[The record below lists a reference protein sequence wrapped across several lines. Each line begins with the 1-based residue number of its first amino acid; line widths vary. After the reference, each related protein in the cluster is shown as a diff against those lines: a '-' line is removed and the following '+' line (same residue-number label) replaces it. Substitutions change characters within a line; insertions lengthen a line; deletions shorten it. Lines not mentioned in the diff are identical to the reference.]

1 MVSNKSKASKNKA
14 MERNVIAKNTSFTGD
29 IASEGDFRIDGNLEG
44 NLKTD
49 GKVIIGSAG
58 TIKGKVESNHAD
70 IEGEFSG
77 DLLVNETLT
86 VRGTA
91 SIFGDVVVGKLSV
104 EPGASFNATCSMRG
118 AIKELNKNEQQRV
131 LIEKIA

>member
-14 MERNVIAKNTSFTGD
+14 MERNVIARNTSFTGD
-29 IASEGDFRIDGNLEG
+29 IVSEGDFRIDGNLEG

-104 EPGASFNATCSMRG
+104 ETGASFNATCSMRG

-131 LIEKIA
+131 LTEKIA

>member
-14 MERNVIAKNTSFTGD
+14 MERNVIAKNTSFIGD
-29 IASEGDFRIDGNLEG
+29 IVSEGDFRIDGNLEG

>member
-14 MERNVIAKNTSFTGD
+14 MERNVIAKNTSFIGD
-29 IASEGDFRIDGNLEG
+29 IVSEGDFRIDGNLEG

-77 DLLVNETLT
+77 DLLVNETLN
-86 VRGTA
+86 VRSTA

-131 LIEKIA
+131 LTEKIA

>member
-14 MERNVIAKNTSFTGD
+14 MERNVIAKNTSFIGD
-29 IASEGDFRIDGNLEG
+29 IVSEGDFRIDGNLEG

-131 LIEKIA
+131 LTEKIA

>member
-49 GKVIIGSAG
+49 GKFIIGSAG

-131 LIEKIA
+131 LTEKIA

>member
-1 MVSNKSKASKNKA
+1 MVSNKSKTSKNKA
-14 MERNVIAKNTSFTGD
+14 MERNVIAKNTSFIGD
-29 IASEGDFRIDGNLEG
+29 IVSEGDFRIDGNLEG

-131 LIEKIA
+131 LTEKIA

>member
-14 MERNVIAKNTSFTGD
+14 MERNVIAKNTSFIGD
-29 IASEGDFRIDGNLEG
+29 IVSEGDFRIDGNLEG

-104 EPGASFNATCSMRG
+104 ETGASFNATCSMRG

-131 LIEKIA
+131 LTEKIA

>member
-131 LIEKIA
+131 LTEKIA

>member
-131 LIEKIA
+131 FTEKIA

>member
-14 MERNVIAKNTSFTGD
+14 MERNVIARNTSFTGD
-29 IASEGDFRIDGNLEG
+29 IVSEGDFRIDGNLEG

-131 LIEKIA
+131 LTEKIA